1 LSRALRSLLAEC
13 AIGWQEADEVHR
25 GAGLEEGLEGTTIRL
40 CDPAGGLLTLER
52 AALPF
57 TPAEFARARALLEL
71 EHRIVGRVAAQ
82 RAVILLTSGA
92 ELAIRQ
98 GVRADAAPVATMYR
112 RCGPESRRRRST
124 PLERLLSRG
133 HGHTFLAEDPAG
145 DVLAANLTWDGDIP
159 YVALLVADSWQRQR
173 IGTAL
178 PRRLIAVGADAG
190 TQTARAVT
198 DADNEPMVRTIRNVG
213 ALIRSTEPYPVPLA
227 SRSTL

>member
-1 LSRALRSLLAEC
+1 VSVQVHLVPRGAVEEFLVETPAEADLHDLVDVPTRVLTSTPLAAATGGELSRALRALLGEC

-25 GAGLEEGLEGTTIRL
+25 GAGLEGLEGTTIRL

-52 AALPF
+52 PALPF

-71 EHRIVGRVAAQ
+71 EHRIAGRVAAQ

-133 HGHTFLAEDPAG
+133 T
-145 DVLAANLTWDGDIP
+145 
-159 YVALLVADSWQRQR
+159 
-173 IGTAL
+173 GTLSL
-178 PRRLIAVGADAG
+178 PRTR
-190 TQTARAVT
+190 RVT
-198 DADNEPMVRTIRNVG
+198 SSRRT
-213 ALIRSTEPYPVPLA
+213 
-227 SRSTL
+227 